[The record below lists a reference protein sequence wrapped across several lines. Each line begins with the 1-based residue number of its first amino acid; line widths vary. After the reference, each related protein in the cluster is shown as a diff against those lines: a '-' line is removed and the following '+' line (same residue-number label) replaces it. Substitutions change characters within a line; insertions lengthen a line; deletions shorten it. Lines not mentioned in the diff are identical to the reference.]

1 MKQLIVIICL
11 GIAFAGCNNAGTK
24 ESSSG
29 TDSTGTATKPA
40 AEVTLPYKLEKP
52 YRNWQMGGT
61 ENVVAA
67 MGALKAFVDK
77 DFTALGALTG
87 DSVQVRMDYFAGKL
101 SRDSAVKLFTDARGR
116 YNDLVI
122 TMYDYESV
130 ISADKT
136 DEYVTIWYKEAW
148 KDEKGV
154 ADSLSI
160 VNDFKMKG
168 GKMIEL
174 DEKVQHY
181 PAKK

>member
-1 MKQLIVIICL
+1 MKQIIAIICL
-11 GIAFAGCNNAGTK
+11 AASVASCNNASTTTTT
-24 ESSSG
+24 
-29 TDSTGTATKPA
+29 TDSTATANKA
-40 AEVTLPYKLEKP
+40 AGEPTLPFKLAQPYK
-52 YRNWQMGGT
+52 NWQMGSK

-77 DFTALGALTG
+77 DFTALGAFIG
-87 DSVQVRMDYFAGKL
+87 DSVQVRMDYFAAKL
-101 SRDSAVKLFTDARGR
+101 SRDSAVKVFTGARTR
-116 YNDLVI
+116 YNDLVV

-130 ISADKT
+130 ISEDKT
-136 DEYVTIWYKEAW
+136 EEYVTIWYKEAW
-148 KDEKGV
+148 KNEKGV

-160 VNDFKMKG
+160 VNDFKMKA

>member
-11 GIAFAGCNNAGTK
+11 GIAFTSCNNAATK
-24 ESSSG
+24 ESGS
-29 TDSTGTATKPA
+29 DSTGNKATTA
-40 AEVTLPYKLEKP
+40 AEVTLPFKLAKP
-52 YRNWQMGGT
+52 YKNWQIGGN
-61 ENVVAA
+61 ENVAAA

-77 DFTALGALTG
+77 DFTALGPFIG

-101 SRDSAVKLFTDARGR
+101 SRDSAVKVFTAGR
-116 YNDLVI
+116 AMYNDLVV

-136 DEYVTIWYKEAW
+136 EEYVTIWYKENW
-148 KDEKGV
+148 KNEKGI
-154 ADSLSI
+154 AYSLGI

>member
-11 GIAFAGCNNAGTK
+11 GIAFASCNNAATK
-24 ESSSG
+24 EASG
-29 TDSTGTATKPA
+29 SDSTGTAGKPA
-40 AEVTLPYKLEKP
+40 AEVTLPFKLAKP
-52 YRNWQMGGT
+52 YKNWQIGGN
-61 ENVVAA
+61 ENVAAA

-77 DFTALGALTG
+77 DFTALGPFIG

-101 SRDSAVKLFTDARGR
+101 SRDSAVKVFTAGR
-116 YNDLVI
+116 AMYNDLVV

-136 DEYVTIWYKEAW
+136 EEYVTIWYKETW
-148 KDEKGV
+148 KNEKGI
-154 ADSLSI
+154 ADSLGI